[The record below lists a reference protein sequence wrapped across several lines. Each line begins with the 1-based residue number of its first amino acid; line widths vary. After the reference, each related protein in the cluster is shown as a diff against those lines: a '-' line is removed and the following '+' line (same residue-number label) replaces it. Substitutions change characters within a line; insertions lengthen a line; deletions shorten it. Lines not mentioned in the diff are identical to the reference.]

1 MNTLIK
7 KELPAKR
14 KFWLNDMEAIVIIMI
29 LLVIIGTINIFSA
42 SFVTAEMTF
51 KNPYFF
57 LTRHLISIVI
67 GLAAFFIATN
77 FDYHKLRAA
86 VPFLMAFTLVALV
99 VVLITGVSVNGAKR
113 WIGIGSMQFQPSEIA
128 KIVGIVMS
136 ASFLG
141 AKIDADKIITPFNRT
156 LLIVLIMAAL
166 VEVEPDMGTAV
177 LVAGIPILMYVVAGM
192 NVRWIGYC
200 GIAVALVAAFM
211 ITIQPYRMER
221 LKSWYDPWSQSQGVG
236 YQTVQSLSAIGSGGL
251 WGMGLGK
258 GVSKYSYLPEAH
270 TDFAFAVFSQE
281 NGLIAVLVVFVLYMT
296 LAIYCANIARR
307 AHDGFGKMMA
317 CGIMLLTVGQAAAN
331 MAMIIGLLPVVGVPL
346 PFISYGGTSLIL
358 NMASIGVL
366 INIGRYAAY
375 KAAKEKNTIT
385 GGMITIKTNQRL
397 RRLK

>member
-67 GLAAFFIATN
+67 GLAAFFIAAN
-77 FDYHKLRAA
+77 FDYHRLRAA

-258 GVSKYSYLPEAH
+258 GVSKYFYLPEAH

-375 KAAKEKNTIT
+375 KAAKEKNTIA

>member
-77 FDYHKLRAA
+77 FDYHRLRAA

-375 KAAKEKNTIT
+375 KAAKEKNTIA

>member
-1 MNTLIK
+1 
-7 KELPAKR
+7 
-14 KFWLNDMEAIVIIMI
+14 MEAIVIIMI

-67 GLAAFFIATN
+67 GLAAFFIAAN
-77 FDYHKLRAA
+77 FDYHRLRAA

-296 LAIYCANIARR
+296 LAIYCANIARQ

-375 KAAKEKNTIT
+375 KAAKEKNTIA

>member
-375 KAAKEKNTIT
+375 KAAKEKNTIA

>member
-77 FDYHKLRAA
+77 FDYHRLRAA

-141 AKIDADKIITPFNRT
+141 AKIDADRIITPFNRT

-375 KAAKEKNTIT
+375 KAAKEKNTIA